1 MYVRY
6 SRCLA
11 NSSGKSS
18 PETALT
24 ALVCSKHTAA
34 IHNRDIIWPQVFKS
48 QLQNSF
54 EILSAIVCPT
64 KASILAKLIESN

>member
-1 MYVRY
+1 MYVRC

-24 ALVCSKHTAA
+24 ALVCSTNIAA

-48 QLQNSF
+48 QLQISF
-54 EILSAIVCPT
+54 EILSAIVCPA